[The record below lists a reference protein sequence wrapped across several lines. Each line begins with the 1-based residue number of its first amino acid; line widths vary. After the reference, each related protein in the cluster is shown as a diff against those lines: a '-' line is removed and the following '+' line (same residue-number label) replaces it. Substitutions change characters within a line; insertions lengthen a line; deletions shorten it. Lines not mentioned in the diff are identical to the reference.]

1 MHTLTVLV
9 ALTGTSLLSA
19 IGVAQ
24 DPPRPP
30 TPPTP
35 PTPPRVETPTPPARA
50 ARPMKP
56 LPPMGRTLLDAWE
69 PALAPSALWDMDLAR
84 SFAWEQSLLSGQEAR
99 LNMEQRL
106 GEARW
111 NRDQQWDQSL
121 LSGTEARL
129 NMEQRLGEARWNM
142 DQQLVEA
149 RQSLDLA
156 RDQWPLASELTT
168 TLSGLAALAP
178 IIATT
183 VPRAWAPNDQA
194 DSAYRQARELLNQ
207 GEYRRAAAAFRD
219 ITAKSPTSPY
229 AADALYWQ
237 AFAMYRIGGTPD
249 LRGALDALD
258 LQRAKYAGSRTQAET
273 EALAIR
279 IRGALA
285 ARGDAA
291 AAAII
296 RSAAGDSALRC
307 DREEQSVRAEALNAL
322 AQSDP
327 AGALPLLQKVLARKD
342 ECSVMLRRT
351 AVFLMG
357 SKQKDA
363 AAVNTLSQVA
373 KTDPS
378 YEVRTS
384 AMEWLARV
392 PGEEALGTLE
402 ELSRDSDERVSRAAV
417 RALVSHPSPRART
430 FVRAVVERSET
441 PERLRLEA
449 LSAFDK
455 ERTTSDDVAWMRA
468 LYGRT
473 ENSKIKT
480 RIVNTLSNI
489 GGPEVDQ
496 WMLALAR
503 NADENSDTRRSALR
517 RVGKTLPIA
526 DLARLYDSAAERN
539 IREALI
545 ETLATRTEAEATD
558 KLIDVV
564 KTGTD
569 PRLRSQ
575 AISALTRKKDPR
587 TMRLLME
594 IIDK

>member
-1 MHTLTVLV
+1 
-9 ALTGTSLLSA
+9 
-19 IGVAQ
+19 
-24 DPPRPP
+24 
-30 TPPTP
+30 
-35 PTPPRVETPTPPARA
+35 
-50 ARPMKP
+50 
-56 LPPMGRTLLDAWE
+56 
-69 PALAPSALWDMDLAR
+69 
-84 SFAWEQSLLSGQEAR
+84 
-99 LNMEQRL
+99 
-106 GEARW
+106 
-111 NRDQQWDQSL
+111 
-121 LSGTEARL
+121 
-129 NMEQRLGEARWNM
+129 
-142 DQQLVEA
+142 
-149 RQSLDLA
+149 
-156 RDQWPLASELTT
+156 
-168 TLSGLAALAP
+168 
-178 IIATT
+178 
-183 VPRAWAPNDQA
+183 
-194 DSAYRQARELLNQ
+194 
-207 GEYRRAAAAFRD
+207 
-219 ITAKSPTSPY
+219 
-229 AADALYWQ
+229 
-237 AFAMYRIGGTPD
+237 
-249 LRGALDALD
+249 
-258 LQRAKYAGSRTQAET
+258 
-273 EALAIR
+273 
-279 IRGALA
+279 
-285 ARGDAA
+285 
-291 AAAII
+291 
-296 RSAAGDSALRC
+296 
-307 DREEQSVRAEALNAL
+307 
-322 AQSDP
+322 
-327 AGALPLLQKVLARKD
+327 
-342 ECSVMLRRT
+342 
-351 AVFLMG
+351 
-357 SKQKDA
+357 
-363 AAVNTLSQVA
+363 
-373 KTDPS
+373 
-378 YEVRTS
+378 
-384 AMEWLARV
+384 MEWLARV

>member
-1 MHTLTVLV
+1 MNRLTVLV
-9 ALTGTSLLSA
+9 ALTWTSLLSA
-19 IGVAQ
+19 TGVAQ
-24 DPPRPP
+24 DPPPRPP
-30 TPPTP
+30 TPLRAEAPAP
-35 PTPPRVETPTPPARA
+35 PPHPAR
-50 ARPMKP
+50 PVKP
-56 LPPMGRTLLDAWE
+56 LPPIGQTLPPLWE
-69 PALAPSALWDMDLAR
+69 SALATSPLWDLNYERA
-84 SFAWEQSLLSGQEAR
+84 FAWEHSLLAGQEAR
-99 LNMEQRL
+99 FNMEQRL
-106 GEARW
+106 DEARW
-111 NRDQQWDQSL
+111 KMDEHL
-121 LSGTEARL
+121 LEAR
-129 NMEQRLGEARWNM
+129 MS
-142 DQQLVEA
+142 V
-149 RQSLDLA
+149 DLA
-156 RDQWPLASELTT
+156 RDQWPLTSLLGT
-168 TLSGLAALAP
+168 TLSGRAALVP
-178 IIATT
+178 SIATT
-183 VPRAWAPNDQA
+183 VPRAWAPSDQA

-219 ITAKSPTSPY
+219 IAAKSPASVY

-237 AFAMYRIGGTPD
+237 AFAMYRIGGTPE
-249 LRGALDALD
+249 LRGALEALD
-258 LQRAKYAGSRTQAET
+258 QQRAKYPGSRTLAET

-322 AQSDP
+322 AQSDV
-327 AGALPLLQKVLARKD
+327 AGAVPVLQKVLTRKD

-351 AVFLMG
+351 AVFLIG

-363 AAVNTLSQVA
+363 ASVSTLSQVA
-373 KTDPS
+373 RTDPS
-378 YEVRTS
+378 YEVRAS

-430 FVRAVVERSET
+430 FVKAVVERSET

-449 LSAFDK
+449 LAAFDK
-455 ERTTSDDVAWMRA
+455 DRSTSDDVAWMRA

-473 ENSKIKT
+473 ENPKIKT
-480 RIVNTLSNI
+480 RIVSTLSNI

-496 WMLALAR
+496 WMLTLAR
-503 NADENSDTRRSALR
+503 NPDENSDTRRSALR
-517 RVGKTLPIA
+517 RAGKTLPIA

-545 ETLATRTEAEATD
+545 ETLAGRTEAEATD
-558 KLIDVV
+558 KLIEVV